1 MKPTFLRQLAD
12 PRIET
17 VLLAGCGGGFDFVH
31 GMLLWGELGRL
42 GKRVLVHSYSFGD
55 PGRIRGSGRVVF
67 DEGDAIVKLVD
78 RNHDGH
84 AAYAPEIHLCS
95 YLDERDPDR
104 GLHQVYASYSR
115 AFTPDRLRRFYS
127 QLVAEHA
134 IDAIVLFDGGSD
146 ALMVGDEAG
155 LGDPIE
161 DAVSV
166 QAVAA
171 VPDVPLKLLLTVGL
185 GVDRFNGV
193 SDASSLR
200 AVAELTKAGGFRGA
214 LAVEPSS
221 PEFLFYRDAID
232 HIEERQ
238 TIRSMVARSIRL
250 SVMGHHGGQVPE
262 SLYCW
267 SPMAWIWGFDV
278 ETVARRSLL
287 GAALRDAATVG
298 DCYRVLLEFRRARE
312 TRSVE
317 HLPPAEPW
325 PFDSE

>member
-1 MKPTFLRQLAD
+1 M
-12 PRIET
+12 
-17 VLLAGCGGGFDFVH
+17 
-31 GMLLWGELGRL
+31 
-42 GKRVLVHSYSFGD
+42 
-55 PGRIRGSGRVVF
+55 
-67 DEGDAIVKLVD
+67 
-78 RNHDGH
+78 
-84 AAYAPEIHLCS
+84 
-95 YLDERDPDR
+95 
-104 GLHQVYASYSR
+104 
-115 AFTPDRLRRFYS
+115 
-127 QLVAEHA
+127 
-134 IDAIVLFDGGSD
+134 
-146 ALMVGDEAG
+146 
-155 LGDPIE
+155 
-161 DAVSV
+161 

-238 TIRSMVARSIRL
+238 TIRSTVARSILL
-250 SVMGHHGGQVPE
+250 SVTGHHGGQVPE

-267 SPMAWIWGFDV
+267 SPMALIWGFDV

-298 DCYRVLLEFRRARE
+298 DCHRVLLEFRRARAP
-312 TRSVE
+312 RPVE